1 MIDYVNLAKELKVGI
16 SFSLMTC
23 NPDEFGDY
31 VISEENLE
39 YIAKSILDSNEDYV
53 LNDTL
58 LIIVCKF
65 KNFVGG

>member
-1 MIDYVNLAKELKVGI
+1 MLICQELNVGI

-39 YIAKSILDSNEDYV
+39 YIAKV
-53 LNDTL
+53 
-58 LIIVCKF
+58 F
-65 KNFVGG
+65 